1 MNLNPVI
8 TQLRTYCPS
17 FAGRVAG
24 SARFKRL
31 DETANMALPAA
42 YVIPL
47 DDSPGERMSLNDMRQ
62 SLVESFAVIVAISN
76 TPDER
81 GQAAINTAHDSIRSE
96 LWGALLGWQPDNL
109 HEHSIYRGIE
119 YQGGN
124 LLDLDR
130 SRLWYQFDF
139 GAYMEISQDQ
149 GWQGTELANLSHFD
163 GLNITLEND
172 IDISLLSYA
181 ISGYWD
187 NTYSQIA
194 SDPENYFIQTIPK
207 TGNLPI

>member
-31 DETANMALPAA
+31 DETVNMALPAA

-47 DDSPGERMSLNDMRQ
+47 DDTPGERMSLNDVRQ
-62 SLVESFAVIVAISN
+62 PLVEAFAVIVAISN
-76 TPDER
+76 APDER
-81 GQAAINTAHDSIRSE
+81 GQAAINSAHDTIRSE
-96 LWGALLGWQPDNL
+96 LWAALLGWQPDNL
-109 HEHSIYRGIE
+109 QEHSIYRGIE

-130 SRLWYQFDF
+130 ARLWYQFDF
-139 GAYMEISQDQ
+139 GAYMEITPDQ
-149 GWQGTELANLSHFD
+149 GWQGIELSNLPHFD
-163 GLNITLEND
+163 GLKVTVNND
-172 IDISLLSYA
+172 PDGIP
-181 ISGYWD
+181 
-187 NTYSQIA
+187 NFV
-194 SDPENYFIQTIPK
+194 ETIPV
-207 TGNLPI
+207 TGNLPT

>member
-1 MNLNPVI
+1 MNLNLVI
-8 TQLRTYCPS
+8 QQMRTYCPS

-31 DETANMALPAA
+31 DEAANLQVPAA

-47 DDSPGERMSLNDMRQ
+47 DDNPDNTMSLNETRQ
-62 SLVESFAVIVAISN
+62 VMIESFAVIVAISN

-81 GQAAINTAHDSIRSE
+81 GQAAVNSAHDTIRAE
-96 LWGALLGWQPDNL
+96 IWRALLGWQPDGL
-109 HEHSIYRGIE
+109 GSASRYRGIQ

-139 GAYMEISQDQ
+139 GAYMEIGPDDGYQAI
-149 GWQGTELANLSHFD
+149 ELGNLPHFD
-163 GLNITLEND
+163 GATINVDD
-172 IDISLLSYA
+172 IDPA
-181 ISGYWD
+181 
-187 NTYSQIA
+187 A
-194 SDPENYFIQTIPK
+194 DPNLHYPGPDGRIEHTVTVPP
-207 TGNLPI
+207 TGNLP